1 MDMPQDD
8 RLTFYI
14 EQHRLERTGQPH
26 LRCSSRVNAMGIL
39 VNRYGVVPEIAEQMI
54 ADQENDNV

>member
-14 EQHRLERTGQPH
+14 EQHRMERSDQPH
-26 LRCSSRVNAMGIL
+26 LRCSPRVNAMGIL
-39 VNRYGVVPEIAEQMI
+39 VNKYGVAPKVAEQMI
-54 ADQENDNV
+54 DGQENDNV